1 MAEFKFIN
9 GNEAVAYGVKL
20 ARAGVVA
27 AYPITPQTKIVEK
40 LSELIADRELEAEF
54 VKVES
59 EHSAMAA
66 CLGAASVGARAFTAS
81 SSQGL
86 AYMFEMLS
94 YTAGSRFPVVMAIVN
109 RAMAPPWNIWCDHQD
124 SISCR
129 DTGWI
134 QYYVESAQ
142 EALDT
147 VVQAFRVSEHP
158 EVMTP
163 AMVCL
168 DAFVLS
174 HTEEPVAIPSQDAVD
189 AFLPPYNP
197 PYRMDVENPMTFSAG
212 AFPDS
217 YMEFKYGQ
225 HLAFQVVP
233 RVMREV
239 EDDWERKVGRSYG
252 GPLEAYRC
260 EDAEVALVTVGTA
273 TGTARLVVDSLRESG
288 RKAGLI
294 KLRLFRP
301 FPVEELRET
310 ARSLKA
316 IGVLD
321 RNLSFGFEGAVFSEV
336 KAALYGLPARPLAA
350 GFVAGLGG
358 RDINVEQVEQMYDR
372 LESASRTGLMEREVE
387 FIGLKGV
394 AV

>member
-147 VVQAFRVSEHP
+147 VVQAFRVSEHS

-372 LESASRTGLMEREVE
+372 LENASRTGLMEREVE